1 MCSPGAPTR
10 RVSSAREGERERD
23 VPSLRGTGER
33 GGCGPGPR
41 AGGFHGA
48 SLREGFAEE
57 QDPECAV
64 RGQQAHPELRARA
77 RPPARRAPPPQ
88 RTSRSVPR
96 LHLLPRLAAPTTAV
110 APHAS
115 APPRPRAAHGCL
127 RGFCSCGPGCRAELR
142 RATGAFHGGM
152 PARDLPRGGVTCH
165 WRGPG
170 SCVARGHAHACPT
183 EAGAIKR

>member
-1 MCSPGAPTR
+1 MVFGAGSITSFMK
-10 RVSSAREGERERD
+10 VATTSTWQSKWTSSVGKM
-23 VPSLRGTGER
+23 LG
-33 GGCGPGPR
+33 
-41 AGGFHGA
+41 
-48 SLREGFAEE
+48 GFAEE

-96 LHLLPRLAAPTTAV
+96 LRLLPRLAAPTTAV

-170 SCVARGHAHACPT
+170 SCVARGHAHACRT